1 MREAQRAYQKD
12 SATASEKRRCDD
24 VLQVLSDLSMDIEA
38 LLQAAAD
45 ADVMEEE
52 GELPD
57 HIRRLWSTYDTAIN
71 SPCLGPDLRLLQV
84 KNERRQA
91 AHASTTRTSAEDHA
105 KRRQLSQPSDATNL
119 EMSQVNET
127 TLITNFATNQLN
139 YPMGGPRSIFQV
151 CRERQAEFHPVRNQA

>member
-1 MREAQRAYQKD
+1 M
-12 SATASEKRRCDD
+12 D
-24 VLQVLSDLSMDIEA
+24 VEA

-45 ADVMEEE
+45 GGVMKEE

-91 AHASTTRTSAEDHA
+91 AHANSARSSTETSA
-105 KRRQLSQPSDATNL
+105 PSLPRDSMHL
-119 EMSQVNET
+119 DIRHVNES
-127 TLITNFATNQLN
+127 TLMTNFGTAQLH
-139 YPMGGPRSIFQV
+139 YPDSGPRSMFQV
-151 CRERQAEFHPVRNQA
+151 CRERQPEFHSARNAA